1 MSFEDPT
8 VHVAGLALGV
18 QHTQRIRQLCAW
30 CGHVLV
36 DVDVSAIGMVVEPDG
51 TGDVGDGQVPATWEL
66 GSLVEVYGSMQ
77 VCLAPAE
84 EAVGSVLPERSCTRR
99 PLISA

>member
-18 QHTQRIRQLCAW
+18 EHTQRIRQRCAW
-30 CGHVLV
+30 CGHLLV
-36 DVDVSAIGMVVEPDG
+36 DVDVSAEGMVVESDG
-51 TGDVGDGQVPATWEL
+51 TGDVGDNQVPPTWEI
-66 GSLVEVYGSMQ
+66 GSLVEVYGSMS

-84 EAVGSVLPERSCTRR
+84 EARGSVLPERSCTRR
-99 PLISA
+99 PITDA